1 MLDFSIE
8 IKDLKKTLKG
18 IQDEMEAALIKEY
31 QDSLK
36 KNAGSIRYEIHKKRP
51 RNVVKGGKHKSSRK
65 ILTHRAKPTKRL
77 KRRGEGQT

>member
-8 IKDLKKTLKG
+8 IKGLKQALKG
-18 IQDEMEAALIKEY
+18 IQDEMEAAFIKEY

-51 RNVVKGGKHKSSRK
+51 RNVVKGGKHKTFRNM
-65 ILTHRAKPTKRL
+65 LTQRAKPTKRL
-77 KRRGEGQT
+77 KRRG